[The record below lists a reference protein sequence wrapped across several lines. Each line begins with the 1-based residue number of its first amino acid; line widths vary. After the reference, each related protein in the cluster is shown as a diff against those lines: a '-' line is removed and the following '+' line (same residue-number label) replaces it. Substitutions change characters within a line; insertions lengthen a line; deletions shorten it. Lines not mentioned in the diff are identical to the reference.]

1 MGMARLVAA
10 GVVCAGLWVGAAN
23 ADDAPS
29 LCPAASY
36 AGPSR
41 ILLSAIDIYSGD
53 PADNA
58 TLAPDKSRT
67 IGSTITNTWKLS
79 PGDMITIGCS
89 YGPRPRVMVPAPA
102 GARTCVAK
110 IKQTGGAV
118 PYLPLSITCK

>member
-1 MGMARLVAA
+1 MGTGRLVAA
-10 GVVCAGLWVGAAN
+10 GVVCAGLWTGAAI
-23 ADDAPS
+23 AAEAPS

-41 ILLSAIDIYSGD
+41 ILLSQVDLYSGD

-58 TLAPDKSRT
+58 TLAPDKSRVV
-67 IGSTITNTWKLS
+67 GSTVTNTWKLA
-79 PGDMITIGCS
+79 PGDKITIGCS

-102 GARTCVAK
+102 GATVCVAK

>member
-1 MGMARLVAA
+1 MGMIRLVAA
-10 GVVCAGLWVGAAN
+10 GVVCAALWTGTSSAEETA
-23 ADDAPS
+23 S

-41 ILLSAIDIYSGD
+41 ILLTAIDIYSGD

-67 IGSTITNTWKLS
+67 IGSTITNTWKLA
-79 PGDMITIGCS
+79 PGDTITVGCS

-102 GARTCVAK
+102 GARVCVAK

>member
-10 GVVCAGLWVGAAN
+10 GVVCAGLWTGAAS
-23 ADDAPS
+23 AEEAAS

-41 ILLSAIDIYSGD
+41 ILLSAIDLYSGD

-67 IGSTITNTWKLS
+67 IGSTITNTWKLA
-79 PGDMITIGCS
+79 PGDKITIGCS
-89 YGPRPRVMVPAPA
+89 YGPRPRVMVPVAP
-102 GARTCVAK
+102 GAHVCVAK